1 MRRWRIPAPKPYE
14 IAIDEFYSDNDKVL
28 WNGYREDDVAEVD
41 AHIPASGKVEDEN
54 LPALEAFRKL
64 QNFYYDVYNNGGC
77 NAVTMNDDR
86 PSDREHWGMSKST
99 MSRLRA
105 NPDKL
110 EARVQATLD
119 KAWFEL
125 VDAGMIT

>member
-28 WNGYREDDVAEVD
+28 WNGYREDDVAVVD
-41 AHIPASGKVEDEN
+41 ACIPDSGKVEDEN

-77 NAVTMNDDR
+77 NAVTMNEDT
-86 PSDREHWGMSKST
+86 PAYREHWGMSKST

-105 NPDKL
+105 NPAQL
-110 EARVQATLD
+110 EARIQLALD
-119 KAWFEL
+119 KAWSEL